1 MKANAVPV
9 YVGWAL
15 TSGRLDTLHTGMDG
29 SIRWKDLSIWMSQRS
44 NIYLGMAGVSGHPI
58 LYANGR
64 GGVRGGEGNPARP
77 GPLSRNVKAVDIQI
91 WQQSSFSVNTKQFG
105 GKILLVC

>member
-1 MKANAVPV
+1 MKANADPV

-44 NIYLGMAGVSGHPI
+44 NIYLGMAGASGHPI

-64 GGVRGGEGNPARP
+64 GGVRGGEFCKARP
-77 GPLSRNVKAVDIQI
+77 S
-91 WQQSSFSVNTKQFG
+91 
-105 GKILLVC
+105 